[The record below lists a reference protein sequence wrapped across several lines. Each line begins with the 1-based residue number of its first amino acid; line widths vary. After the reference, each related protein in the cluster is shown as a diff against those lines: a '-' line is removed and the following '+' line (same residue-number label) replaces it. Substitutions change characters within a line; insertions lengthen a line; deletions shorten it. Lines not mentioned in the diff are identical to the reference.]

1 MHFAKPRGRPPKEGS
16 SKFAAYAE
24 ARKAAGA
31 SMAAFE
37 PEIVK
42 TDEEIIAEIEQRF
55 NIMQEIT
62 KGCAQGAIRAVIVS
76 GAGGTGKTFTVERIL
91 EHEKEHNNVK
101 PMIIRGKLTAISLY
115 MKLYEQRH
123 ANCVTVLDDADGML
137 DDVDALSVLK
147 AALDTSVVR
156 TVSWMSQASALKE
169 NDVPQSFVFEGS
181 VEFISNIDFNRVID
195 QGKSKI
201 VDHLKALKTRVLY
214 LDLKLHTARELVLY
228 ITHTVRKN
236 GILIQDGLTKEQQE
250 EALQYLIKNRDK
262 LSSIS
267 IRAAM
272 QLSGLIKMKSSIG
285 WQNMANDLMLR

>member
-1 MHFAKPRGRPPKEGS
+1 MHAMPRGRPPKDA
-16 SKFAAYAE
+16 SKLAAYL
-24 ARKAAGA
+24 AAKNAGN
-31 SMAAFE
+31 MATFE
-37 PEIVK
+37 PEKFETDDEILVK
-42 TDEEIIAEIEQRF
+42 IEQRF
-55 NIMQEIT
+55 NIMQEIA

-91 EHEKEHNNVK
+91 AHEKEHNNVV
-101 PMIIRGKLTAISLY
+101 PMVIRGKLTAISLY

-123 ANCVTVLDDADGML
+123 SNCITVLDDADGML
-137 DDVDALSVLK
+137 DDIDALSVLK

-169 NDVPQSFVFEGS
+169 NDVPQSFEFNGS
-181 VEFISNIDFNRVID
+181 VMFISNIDFNRVID

-214 LDLKLHTARELVLY
+214 LDLKLHTPRELVLY

-250 EALQYLIKNRDK
+250 EALQYLVVNRDK

-272 QLSGLIKMKSSIG
+272 QLSGLMKMKSQIG
-285 WQNMANDLMLR
+285 WSNMADDLMCR